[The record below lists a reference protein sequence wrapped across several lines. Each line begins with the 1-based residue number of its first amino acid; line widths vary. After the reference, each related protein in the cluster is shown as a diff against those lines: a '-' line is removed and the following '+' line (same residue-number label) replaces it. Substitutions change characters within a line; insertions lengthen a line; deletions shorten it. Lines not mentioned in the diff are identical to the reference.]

1 MIVVESSFLIGRPFC
16 YGMFFAFDSYRAC
29 SVLNDSRGQTDG
41 TVYMTKYIIK
51 RLIEIIPVVLGIAFI
66 IFAILNM
73 IPGDPARLILGQ
85 TATAEAVEQL
95 RDEMGLNDPFITR
108 FASYVKDVIFHFDFG
123 NSYKSG
129 QPVFAVI
136 LKRFPVSFK
145 LALCGMIGSCVFGI
159 PLGILSA
166 VKQNTRIDNIISI
179 LAMTIVAMPSFWVAM
194 MLVLV
199 FCLYLGWLPSTG
211 HTTLKEFILPTIT
224 ISLANGCS
232 VLRITRSSMLDVIRM
247 DYLKTAQAKG
257 VPKRVIIW
265 KHAFGNALLPVI
277 TTVGSIFGS
286 LLGGALICE
295 TVFTMPGIGSLIISS
310 IKSKDIPVVMGA
322 LIFLSAC
329 YSLVMLAVDLLYAV
343 VDPRIKAKYSSK

>member
-16 YGMFFAFDSYRAC
+16 FGMFFAFDSYRTC

-199 FCLYLGWLPSTG
+199 FCL
-211 HTTLKEFILPTIT
+211 
-224 ISLANGCS
+224 
-232 VLRITRSSMLDVIRM
+232 
-247 DYLKTAQAKG
+247 
-257 VPKRVIIW
+257 
-265 KHAFGNALLPVI
+265 
-277 TTVGSIFGS
+277 
-286 LLGGALICE
+286 
-295 TVFTMPGIGSLIISS
+295 
-310 IKSKDIPVVMGA
+310 
-322 LIFLSAC
+322 
-329 YSLVMLAVDLLYAV
+329 
-343 VDPRIKAKYSSK
+343 